1 MTDAQKVLNKVEVP
15 EMQIL
20 DKVVVDAP
28 VARKTQAPMIQKV
41 PKVVERPEVPSIDR
55 LVDKPVTKNIKVP
68 MIQRIP

>member
-28 VARKTQAPMIQKV
+28 VARKTQAPMIQKA